1 MLAGKPH
8 WLARLTS
15 PGGVFVLALLA
26 ALLMMFLPAR
36 IVDVAKSALA
46 DAIAPGGRLALSVR
60 RGGQRIE
67 TLVVSHFHTS
77 GRLAKVEN
85 ELERLDDENRRLR
98 ERLAAARAAVGLSS
112 LAADEKDG
120 PSGGDAESLLRAKC
134 IPARVLGHQ
143 AKSYLARIGLLE
155 VGSAS
160 GVGPGSLVVES
171 IDHSDLLLD
180 RGEDTHLEP
189 GRLVLAGRRV
199 LGKVGRVGRH
209 TCTLQTVTS
218 LGYHDLVMLTGPD
231 GKRLG
236 PEGILE
242 GTGGPLARLQFVE
255 TIEPVAEGDLVWS
268 ISAKG
273 ILPTPMLSG
282 RVVRAG
288 QPPGATLWEAEV
300 QPAIDMRRVERVLIL
315 QAEVN
320 PQRAAGS
327 GQ

>member
-1 MLAGKPH
+1 
-8 WLARLTS
+8 
-15 PGGVFVLALLA
+15 
-26 ALLMMFLPAR
+26 
-36 IVDVAKSALA
+36 
-46 DAIAPGGRLALSVR
+46 
-60 RGGQRIE
+60 
-67 TLVVSHFHTS
+67 
-77 GRLAKVEN
+77 
-85 ELERLDDENRRLR
+85 
-98 ERLAAARAAVGLSS
+98 
-112 LAADEKDG
+112 
-120 PSGGDAESLLRAKC
+120 
-134 IPARVLGHQ
+134 
-143 AKSYLARIGLLE
+143 
-155 VGSAS
+155 
-160 GVGPGSLVVES
+160 
-171 IDHSDLLLD
+171 
-180 RGEDTHLEP
+180 
-189 GRLVLAGRRV
+189 
-199 LGKVGRVGRH
+199 
-209 TCTLQTVTS
+209 VTS

-300 QPAIDMRRVERVLIL
+300 QPAIDIRRVERVLIL